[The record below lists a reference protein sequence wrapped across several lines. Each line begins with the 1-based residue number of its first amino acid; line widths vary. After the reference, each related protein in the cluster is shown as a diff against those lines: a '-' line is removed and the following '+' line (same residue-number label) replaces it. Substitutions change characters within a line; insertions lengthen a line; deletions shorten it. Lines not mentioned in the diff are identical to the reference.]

1 GKVLFD
7 ADVLTEADGL
17 GAAVTITLEH
27 INYSFSHIFPVP
39 LSVPIPRHRR
49 TLRARAVLWACIQE
63 MIAERRRGNGER
75 DDFLSILLRMR
86 DEDGNPMSD
95 EQVRDEAV
103 TFFGAGHETTATGL
117 AWAWYLL
124 AQHPNTH
131 QRMQAEVD
139 EALGGRSPTYADL
152 AQLPYTLRVFKE
164 AVRLYPPAYALSR
177 FALHDVEVE
186 GYLVPRWTTV
196 LMSPYALHRRA
207 D

>member
-27 INYSFSHIFPVP
+27 INYSFSHLLPVP
-39 LSVPIPRHRR
+39 LRVPIPRHRR
-49 TLRARAVLWACIQE
+49 TLRARAVLWARIQE
-63 MIAERRRGNGER
+63 MIAERRRDDKER

-124 AQHPNTH
+124 AQHPEAY

-139 EALGGRSPTYADL
+139 GVLRGRPPTYADL
-152 AQLPYTLRVFKE
+152 AQLPYCSRVFKE
-164 AVRLYPPAYALSR
+164 AIRLYPPAYVLSR
-177 FALHDVEVE
+177 VALRYVDLE
-186 GYLVPRWTTV
+186 GYQIP
-196 LMSPYALHRRA
+196 
-207 D
+207 